1 MFENLS
7 KKISQSI
14 HNIIGSGRLTDKN
27 IKDTLNA
34 IKISLLEGDV
44 ALSVVHGFIN
54 KVKEGIIGK
63 NINKHLTPGQELI
76 KIMHTS
82 LVKIMGEGS
91 RDLNLHTQIPSLI
104 LIVGPQGSGKTT
116 TVGKLAKYLKN
127 KKNKKIL
134 VISTDIYRPA
144 GIQQLKALISS
155 ENISFFSDYNVGN
168 KPIDIAKIAISPS
181 KSLSYDVLL
190 IDTAGCLDTDYT
202 LLSEL
207 SEIHNVINPV
217 ETLFVIDS
225 MIGQVAIDSI
235 HAFNK
240 ALPLTGIILTKLDG
254 DSRGGVALSIKYL
267 TGKPIKF
274 IGTGEK
280 IDELEP
286 FNAYRIAGR
295 ILGMGDILSLIE
307 DIENQVEWVKE
318 KKYIDKNNTDFN
330 LCDFLNYI
338 KQIRNM
344 GGINKIISKLP
355 SNLGIKLNDVQSYTH
370 NNTFA
375 HIEAIIN
382 SMTIKERL
390 NPDIIKGSR
399 KKRIANGSGVHIQDV
414 NKLLT
419 KFNHIRITIKK
430 INKNEAFRVIRTLKD
445 KISSKFTIG

>member
-14 HNIIGSGRLTDKN
+14 RDIIGSGRLTEKN
-27 IKDTLNA
+27 IKDTLNTV
-34 IKISLLEGDV
+34 KISLLEGDV
-44 ALSVVHGFIN
+44 ALSVVHDFIN
-54 KVKEGIIGK
+54 TVKEGIVGK

-76 KIMHTS
+76 KIMHAS
-82 LVKIMGEGS
+82 LVKIMGKGS
-91 RDLNLHTQIPSLI
+91 HDLNLHTQTPSPI
-104 LIVGPQGSGKTT
+104 LMVGLQGSGKTT

-127 KKNKKIL
+127 KKHKKIL
-134 VISTDIYRPA
+134 VASTDIYRPA

-155 ENISFFSDYNVGN
+155 EDINFFTDYNVGS
-168 KPIDIAKIAISPS
+168 KPIDIAKTAIGAS

-207 SEIHNVINPV
+207 YEIHNAINPA

-225 MIGQVAIDSI
+225 MIGQAAINNI
-235 HAFNK
+235 NVFNK
-240 ALPLTGIILTKLDG
+240 TLPLTGVILTKLDG

-267 TGKPIKF
+267 TGTPIKF

-286 FNAYRIAGR
+286 FNSYRIAGR

-307 DIENQVEWVKE
+307 DIENKVKWSKE
-318 KKYIDKNNTDFN
+318 KKYIDKNNIDFN
-330 LCDFLNYI
+330 LCDFLDYI

-355 SNLGIKLNDVQSYTH
+355 SNLGIKLNDIQPHPH
-370 NNTFA
+370 NNTVA

-419 KFNHIRITIKK
+419 KFSHIRITIQK
-430 INKNEAFRVIRTLKD
+430 INKNEVFQVMRTLKN
-445 KISSKFTIG
+445 KILSKLTIS

>member
-7 KKISQSI
+7 RKISQSI
-14 HNIIGSGRLTDKN
+14 SNIIGSGRLTENN
-27 IKDTLNA
+27 IKDTLNTV
-34 IKISLLEGDV
+34 KISLLEGDV
-44 ALSVVHGFIN
+44 ALSVVHSFIN
-54 KVKEGIIGK
+54 TVKEGIIGK

-76 KIMHTS
+76 KIMHAS
-82 LVKIMGEGS
+82 LVKIMGEGTH
-91 RDLNLHTQIPSLI
+91 DLNLHTQIPSLI
-104 LIVGPQGSGKTT
+104 LIVGLQGSGKTT

-134 VISTDIYRPA
+134 VSSTDIYRPA
-144 GIQQLKALISS
+144 GIQQLKSLVGS
-155 ENISFFSDYNVGN
+155 EDISFFSNYNISS
-168 KPIDIAKIAISPS
+168 KPIDIAKTAIVAS

-190 IDTAGCLDTDYT
+190 IDTAGCLDTDCT
-202 LLSEL
+202 LLAEL
-207 SEIHNVINPV
+207 AEIHNTVHPI

-225 MIGQVAIDSI
+225 MIGQVAVNTINV
-235 HAFNK
+235 FNK
-240 ALPLTGIILTKLDG
+240 ILPLTGIILTKLDG

-274 IGTGEK
+274 IGTGEM

-307 DIENQVEWVKE
+307 DIEHKTEWVKE
-318 KKYIDKNNTDFN
+318 KKYTDKNNTNFN
-330 LCDFLNYI
+330 LCDFLGYI
-338 KQIRNM
+338 KQIHNM

-355 SNLGIKLNDVQSYTH
+355 SNLGIKLNDIQSH
-370 NNTFA
+370 AHDNTFI

-382 SMTIKERL
+382 SMTIEERL

-399 KKRIANGSGVHIQDV
+399 KKRIANGSGVSIQDV
-414 NKLLT
+414 NKLLH
-419 KFNHIRITIKK
+419 KFNNIRITIQK
-430 INKNEAFRVIRTLKD
+430 INKNEVFKVIRTLKN

>member
-7 KKISQSI
+7 KKISQSVR
-14 HNIIGSGRLTDKN
+14 NIIGSGRLTEKN
-27 IKDTLNA
+27 IKDTLNT
-34 IKISLLEGDV
+34 IKVSLLEGDV
-44 ALSVVHGFIN
+44 ALSVVHSFIN

-76 KIMHTS
+76 KIMHAS

-91 RDLNLHTQIPSLI
+91 HDLNLHTQVPSLI
-104 LIVGPQGSGKTT
+104 LIVGLQGSGKTT

-134 VISTDIYRPA
+134 VVSTDIYRPA
-144 GIQQLKALISS
+144 GIQQLKALVRS
-155 ENISFFSDYNVGN
+155 EDINFFSNYNASN
-168 KPIDIAKIAISPS
+168 KPIDIAKTAIIAS

-190 IDTAGCLDTDYT
+190 IDTAGCLDTNSA

-207 SEIHNVINPV
+207 SEIHNTINPV

-225 MIGQVAIDSI
+225 MIGQVAINSI
-235 HAFNK
+235 NVFNK
-240 ALPLTGIILTKLDG
+240 TLPLTGIILTKLDG
-254 DSRGGVALSIKYL
+254 DARGGVALSIKYL

-286 FNAYRIAGR
+286 FNSYRIAGR

-330 LCDFLNYI
+330 LCDFLGYI

-355 SNLGIKLNDVQSYTH
+355 SNLGTKLNDIQSYTH
-370 NNTFA
+370 DNAFT

-382 SMTIKERL
+382 SMTIEERL
-390 NPDIIKGSR
+390 NPGIIKGSR

-414 NKLLT
+414 NKLLN
-419 KFNHIRITIKK
+419 KFNHIRITIQKV
-430 INKNEAFRVIRTLKD
+430 NKNEVFRVIRTLKN

>member
-7 KKISQSI
+7 KKISQSVR
-14 HNIIGSGRLTDKN
+14 NIVGSGRLTEKN
-27 IKDTLNA
+27 IQDTLNTV
-34 IKISLLEGDV
+34 KVSLLEGDV
-44 ALSVVHGFIN
+44 ALSVVHSFIN

-76 KIMHTS
+76 KIMHAS
-82 LVKIMGEGS
+82 LVKIMGEGLH
-91 RDLNLHTQIPSLI
+91 DLNLHTQVPSLI
-104 LIVGPQGSGKTT
+104 LIVGLQGSGKTT
-116 TVGKLAKYLKN
+116 TVGKLAKYLKD

-134 VISTDIYRPA
+134 VVSTDIYRPA
-144 GIQQLKALISS
+144 GLQQLKTLVSS
-155 ENISFFSDYNVGN
+155 EDINFFSNYNANN
-168 KPIDIAKIAISPS
+168 KPIDIAKTAIIAS

-190 IDTAGCLDTDYT
+190 IDTAGCLDTDCT

-207 SEIHNVINPV
+207 SEIHNTINPV

-225 MIGQVAIDSI
+225 MIGQVAINSI
-235 HAFNK
+235 NIFNK
-240 ALPLTGIILTKLDG
+240 TLPLTGIILTKLDG

-286 FNAYRIAGR
+286 FNSYRIAGR

-307 DIENQVEWVKE
+307 DIENKVEWVKE

-330 LCDFLNYI
+330 LYDFLGYI

-355 SNLGIKLNDVQSYTH
+355 SNLGIKLNDIQSYTH
-370 NNTFA
+370 DNTFT

-382 SMTIKERL
+382 SMTIEERF

-414 NKLLT
+414 NKLLN
-419 KFNHIRITIKK
+419 KFNYIRITIQK
-430 INKNEAFRVIRTLKD
+430 INKNEVFRVIRTLKN